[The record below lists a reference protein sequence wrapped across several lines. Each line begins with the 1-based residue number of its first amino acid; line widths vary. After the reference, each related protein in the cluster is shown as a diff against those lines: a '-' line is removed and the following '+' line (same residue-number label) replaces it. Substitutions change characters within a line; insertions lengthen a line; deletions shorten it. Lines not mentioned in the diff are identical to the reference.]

1 MTRRASRTPAK
12 QAPAKRGRGR
22 PPKAVVPRDTATPN
36 GSELT
41 DGKAADQALDQVTTD
56 QALDRQLAVIR
67 KRADSGARLA
77 NHEMRLLKETW
88 LREQSL
94 HIWPSLEAAAADLGM
109 SPSSLRAFKDQ
120 GCPGI
125 EPHSPVPKAPVLQ
138 WLLKRA
144 HERGGERFANSQVA
158 EEADA
163 RWKLARAA
171 EKEGSLVAQAED
183 RAQQGLLAACTALRA
198 RLLHVVPA
206 AAYET
211 ARTEPDR
218 AAAESRIAALIE
230 NALSDGVRV
239 APATTTVTE
248 GTPA

>member
-1 MTRRASRTPAK
+1 MSRRTPNRTPAK
-12 QAPAKRGRGR
+12 PPTKRGRGR
-22 PPKAVVPRDTATPN
+22 PPKRVVPHDDQTPN
-36 GSELT
+36 GSDSAEPT
-41 DGKAADQALDQVTTD
+41 DVTTA
-56 QALDRQLAVIR
+56 QAIDRQLAVVR
-67 KRADSGARLA
+67 QRADSGARLA

-88 LREQSL
+88 LHEMSL
-94 HIWPSLEAAAADLGM
+94 HIWPSLDAAAADLGM

-125 EPHSPVPKAPVLQ
+125 EPHSPIPKSPVLA

-144 HERGGERFANSQVA
+144 HERGGERFANTHVA

-171 EKEGSLVAQAED
+171 EKERTLVAQAED
-183 RAQQGLLAACTALRA
+183 LAQQGLLTACTALRS
-198 RLLHVVPA
+198 RLLHALPA
-206 AAYET
+206 AIYET

-218 AAAESRIAALIE
+218 TAAESRIAALIE
-230 NALSDGVRV
+230 NAISDGARI
-239 APATTTVTE
+239 APVETTPASE